1 MTASQTNDASAGP
14 GPKLLA
20 GGRGGR
26 QEAPGA
32 ATPLRDARE
41 PQQDRENRQKD
52 GAPEPGALPP
62 DFAPWWREAA
72 PGIDRNAVS
81 ARAAGDRLGT
91 LREDRDR
98 WFRLALVMTF
108 IAAAAAGFGIWAAVR
123 SEYIPYIVAVDDL
136 GEVQPVQNI
145 RVISSWPDAA
155 VRRELADL
163 VRDWRTITSDE
174 VILRQHYRRLQY
186 FLEQNSAADRKVRAW
201 AQAAEPL
208 KTAASTTVEVTVTSV
223 NFAGGRTWLVEWSE
237 IRRNRATGQVKATS
251 RWRGSFVLGQRRITD
266 PAWLTWNPFGMVIE
280 DIDARRLDQ

>member
-14 GPKLLA
+14 GPNLLA
-20 GGRGGR
+20 GGPDGR
-26 QEAPGA
+26 EKAPDLT
-32 ATPLRDARE
+32 TPLRDARE
-41 PQQDRENRQKD
+41 AQQGREKAQED
-52 GAPEPGALPP
+52 GARMRDLRP
-62 DFAPWWREAA
+62 DFAARLREAA
-72 PGIDRNAVS
+72 TGIDQTAVS
-81 ARAAGDRLGT
+81 ARSAGERLGT

-145 RVISSWPDAA
+145 RVITSWPDAA

-163 VRDWRTITSDE
+163 VRDWRAITSDE

-208 KTAASTTVEVTVTSV
+208 KTAASTTVEITVTSV

-237 IRRNRATGQVKATS
+237 ARRNRATGQVEATS

>member
-1 MTASQTNDASAGP
+1 MTAQMANDASAGRTP
-14 GPKLLA
+14 NLLA
-20 GGRGGR
+20 RGPDGAE
-26 QEAPGA
+26 EAPDL
-32 ATPLRDARE
+32 ATPLCDARE
-41 PQQDRENRQKD
+41 PQQGREKGQQD
-52 GAPEPGALPP
+52 GAQEREAWPG
-62 DFAPWWREAA
+62 DFAPRLR
-72 PGIDRNAVS
+72 PTPTGSDQTAVS
-81 ARAAGDRLGT
+81 ARTAGDRLGT

-145 RVISSWPDAA
+145 KVITSWPDAA

-163 VRDWRTITSDE
+163 VRDWRAITSDE

-186 FLEQNSAADRKVRAW
+186 FLEQNSAADRKVREW
-201 AQAAEPL
+201 ALAAAPL

-237 IRRNRATGQVKATS
+237 ARRNRATGQVDATS

-266 PAWLTWNPFGMVIE
+266 PAWLTWNPFGMIIE

>member
-1 MTASQTNDASAGP
+1 MTGPLKTNPNVGTGRNAGP
-14 GPKLLA
+14 SLTVVNDPSVG
-20 GGRGGR
+20 
-26 QEAPGA
+26 
-32 ATPLRDARE
+32 T
-41 PQQDRENRQKD
+41 
-52 GAPEPGALPP
+52 
-62 DFAPWWREAA
+62 
-72 PGIDRNAVS
+72 DRNAVRGRNAGS
-81 ARAAGDRLGT
+81 GRAAGNALTAVSALTKGDRMGT

-108 IAAAAAGFGIWAAVR
+108 IAAGAVGFGIWAAVR

-136 GEVQPVQNI
+136 GEVQPVQTAK
-145 RVISSWPDAA
+145 VISSWPDAA

-163 VRDWRTITSDE
+163 VRDWRAITSDE
-174 VILRQHYRRLQY
+174 MVLRQQYRRLQY

-201 AQAAEPL
+201 AQATEPL
-208 KTAASTTVEVTVTSV
+208 KTAASTTVEITVTSV

-237 IRRNRATGQVKATS
+237 IRRNRANGQVETTS